1 MTAGGFGPIG
11 ADRLRPDNLRLVQQ
25 PHLALREGDRDAMFL
40 ERIPQRQK
48 HLPAHIGPT
57 AGRVAIQKRS
67 TYSTELSPKP
77 VIQQTGRRLEIT
89 RPTPSAAL
97 IAISLT
103 LWGSSAYEAPNF
115 RSSRT

>member
-48 HLPAHIGPT
+48 HLPAHIGQA
-57 AGRVAIQKRS
+57 AGRVADPETQHIFDRTVAKAGD
-67 TYSTELSPKP
+67 PAD
-77 VIQQTGRRLEIT
+77 
-89 RPTPSAAL
+89 RPAAGNHPPHPQRGL
-97 IAISLT
+97 DRDLADLVGIVGL
-103 LWGSSAYEAPNF
+103 
-115 RSSRT
+115 